1 MIRFSNEGVVA
12 AMTTII
18 IFLPT
23 AAEQFNIH
31 SLPQVN
37 VYDRGG
43 RLVGT
48 VLGVDFEKAKS
59 YVVQAKSNS

>member
-1 MIRFSNEGVVA
+1 
-12 AMTTII
+12 MTTII

-48 VLGVDFEKAKS
+48 GLGVHFEKVKS